1 MKRNLIAASM
11 GLSML
16 LALCGCGNTGSVD
29 STVSPDPTDSAV
41 VDDNN
46 GSLPNNAGGTAN
58 NDIGAS
64 EPPDGPVTDGSTAW
78 MDDPADDNGAED
90 SARYGNYHAGRN
102 GSVAG
107 SDNTVRG
114 AIRDAGDS
122 LRGAARD
129 AGNSVRNA
137 VRDVTGG

>member
-29 STVSPDPTDSAV
+29 STVSPDPSNSAA
-41 VDDNN
+41 VDDNG

-58 NDIGAS
+58 NDADVS
-64 EPPDGPVTDGSTAW
+64 ELPDGPVTDGAVGSE
-78 MDDPADDNGAED
+78 DPAEDNGTAD
-90 SARYGNYHAGRN
+90 NAKYGSYRAGRN

-107 SDNTVRG
+107 SDNSVRG

-122 LRGAARD
+122 LRGA
-129 AGNSVRNA
+129 
-137 VRDVTGG
+137 VRDMTGR

>member
-29 STVSPDPTDSAV
+29 NTVSPVPSNSTA
-41 VDDNN
+41 VDDNG

-58 NDIGAS
+58 NDTGVS
-64 EPPDGPVTDGSTAW
+64 ETPGGPITDGAVGT
-78 MDDPADDNGAED
+78 DDNSSAD
-90 SARYGNYHAGRN
+90 SAKDGSYRAGRN

-107 SDNTVRG
+107 SNNSVRG

-122 LRGAARD
+122 LRGA
-129 AGNSVRNA
+129 
-137 VRDVTGG
+137 VRDMTGR

>member
-16 LALCGCGNTGSVD
+16 LALCGCGNTGGVD
-29 STVSPDPTDSAV
+29 NTVSPDPSDSAV
-41 VDDNN
+41 VDDNG

-58 NDIGAS
+58 NDTGVS
-64 EPPDGPVTDGSTAW
+64 ESPDGPVTDGSTAGIN
-78 MDDPADDNGAED
+78 DTTDDNGVED
-90 SARYGNYHAGRN
+90 SARHGNYRAGRN

-107 SDNTVRG
+107 SNNSVRG

-122 LRGAARD
+122 LRD
-129 AGNSVRNA
+129 A
-137 VRDVTGG
+137 VRDVTNG